1 MEVGATRWG
10 LPKKGGYALRRVL
23 LVLSMTVVLATMA
36 AGAAFAQTSGDSTA
50 PTSKEQCKNGGW
62 NDYPNLGFKNQGDC
76 VSYVSTAG
84 KNPPTI

>member
-23 LVLSMTVVLATMA
+23 VVLSMTVVLATMA

-62 NDYPNLGFKNQGDC
+62 QQFGFRNQGQC
-76 VSYVSTAG
+76 VRAVVRGGAG
-84 KNPPTI
+84 PS